1 MYQSIRNNI
10 LSSPKYFEIYKKINP
25 ILFDVSLRDGIQNA
39 DPADFDS
46 IYKMEIFDSLLSS
59 YNPSNIEIGS
69 LVSSKHLP
77 IMNDSLIIHK
87 YAIDYLLINEENFK
101 NKKIYMLVPT
111 LSRLQNALDNNVTN
125 FSMITSVSDEF
136 QKKNT
141 NRTILEM
148 KDELK
153 SMTRILDSRHDSKN
167 FTKKLYISCINYCP
181 ISRRINDEFIV
192 NELCD
197 YHDNFSF
204 DELCI
209 SDTTGEL
216 TFDKYKFII
225 DSCID
230 RGIPSSK
237 LSLHLHVSTE
247 NFDNVYHIVC
257 YSFSKNINKFDVS
270 MLNTGG
276 CTVSIN
282 DRSMLKSN
290 LSYDLFYYI
299 LGQYIDKF
307 IE

>member
-1 MYQSIRNNI
+1 MHQSIKNNI
-10 LSSPKYFEIYKKINP
+10 FSSSKHFEIYKKINP

-39 DPADFDS
+39 NPADVDS
-46 IYKMEIFDSLLSS
+46 IYKMEIFDSLISS
-59 YNPSNIEIGS
+59 YNPANIEIGS
-69 LVSSKHLP
+69 LVSSIYLP

-87 YAIDYLLINEENFK
+87 YAVDYLSINNENFK
-101 NKKIYMLVPT
+101 NNKIYMLVPT
-111 LSRLQNALDNNVTN
+111 LSKLQIALDNGVTN

-141 NRTILEM
+141 NRTINEM
-148 KDELK
+148 KNELK
-153 SMTRILDSRHDSKN
+153 AMTEILDCHNDSKN

-197 YHDNFSF
+197 YHYNFLF

-216 TFDKYKFII
+216 TFDKYKCII
-225 DSCID
+225 DSCIT

-237 LSLHLHVSTE
+237 LSLHLHVSIE
-247 NFDNVYHIVC
+247 NYDNVYHIIF
-257 YSFSKNINKFDVS
+257 YSLSKNINKFDVS
-270 MLNTGG
+270 MLDSGG
-276 CTVSIN
+276 CSVSIN

-290 LSYDLFYYI
+290 LNYDLFYYI
-299 LGQYIDKF
+299 LGQYIDKL